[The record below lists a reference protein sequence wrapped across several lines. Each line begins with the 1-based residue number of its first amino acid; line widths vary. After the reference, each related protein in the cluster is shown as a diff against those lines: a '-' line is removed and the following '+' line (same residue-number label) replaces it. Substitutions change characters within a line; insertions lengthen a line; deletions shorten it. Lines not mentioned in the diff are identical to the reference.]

1 MTTAGMQEV
10 VFFGIVSV
18 TVAVSGTISDPQQG
32 QDVQFVLVTNQ
43 TFPYNLE
50 SLSDAEGVIT
60 KRWQIKFYV
69 WSKIDNEL
77 QRKRLFISQK
87 IKARS
92 ARYVPPDKLIPKS
105 NRLLKTRYVVGK
117 KVGQKKNRLFI
128 SALFKRT

>member
-1 MTTAGMQEV
+1 MQEGF
-10 VFFGIVSV
+10 FFGIVSE
-18 TVAVSGTISDPQQG
+18 TVSVSDTISDPQQG
-32 QDVQFVLVTNQ
+32 QEVQFVLVTNQ
-43 TFPYNLE
+43 TFPYKVE
-50 SLSDAEGVIT
+50 SLSDAEGVTT

-87 IKARS
+87 IKTRS